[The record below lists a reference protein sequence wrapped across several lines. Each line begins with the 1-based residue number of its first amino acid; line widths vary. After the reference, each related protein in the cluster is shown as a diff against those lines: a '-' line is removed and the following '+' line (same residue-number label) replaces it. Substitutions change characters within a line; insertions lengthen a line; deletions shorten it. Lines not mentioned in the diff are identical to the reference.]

1 MLKRLNGR
9 SAKYQVLKQV
19 FSAHRNTLYFP
30 INDEHFFFLEN
41 VLNIHIQLQEIE
53 SILKVLWNFNHR
65 NKFTT
70 RLQSYIIFVIFLD
83 VNLKAMG

>member
-1 MLKRLNGR
+1 MSWKIESFTSEMLKRLNGR
-9 SAKYQVLKQV
+9 SAKYQVSKQV
-19 FSAHRNTLYFP
+19 FGAHGNALYVP
-30 INDEHFFFLEN
+30 ISDEHFFFLEN

-70 RLQSYIIFVIFLD
+70 RLQP
-83 VNLKAMG
+83 